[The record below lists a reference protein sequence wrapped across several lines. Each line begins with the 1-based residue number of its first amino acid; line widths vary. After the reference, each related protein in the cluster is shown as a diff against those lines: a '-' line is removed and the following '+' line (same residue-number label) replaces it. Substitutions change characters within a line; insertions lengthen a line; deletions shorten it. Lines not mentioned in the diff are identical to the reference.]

1 MGRPRI
7 KKKKKKGTAG
17 MRTQAVRLSKEDALM
32 LMGLVRTGS
41 VADGEKWLRAM
52 RPDLDGKLYY
62 EVAMRCGDPEKYGGA
77 RTGHDPE
84 FGDYVDILV
93 PLGKHLRLRP

>member
-7 KKKKKKGTAG
+7 KKKRSGKAG
-17 MRTQAVRLSKEDALM
+17 LKTQAVRLSKEDALM
-32 LMGLVRTGS
+32 LMGLVRTGG
-41 VADGEKWLRAM
+41 VAEGEKWLRAM
-52 RPDLDGKLYY
+52 RADLDAGVQH
-62 EVAMRCGDPEKYGGA
+62 EVAVRCGDPERWGGA

-93 PLGKHLRLRP
+93 PIGKNGS